1 MPSTPPRTMPDGSYT
16 KWGCNCEN
24 MNDSNAQFDKL
35 YRVQVGAFRNKESAD
50 RMLNSLLIEGFPAF
64 IVYDDGIYKVQVGAY
79 GYLANAIKMEERL
92 RRFRYNTYITT

>member
-1 MPSTPPRTMPDGSYT
+1 
-16 KWGCNCEN
+16 
-24 MNDSNAQFDKL
+24 
-35 YRVQVGAFRNKESAD
+35 
-50 RMLNSLLIEGFPAF
+50 MLNSLLIEGFPAF